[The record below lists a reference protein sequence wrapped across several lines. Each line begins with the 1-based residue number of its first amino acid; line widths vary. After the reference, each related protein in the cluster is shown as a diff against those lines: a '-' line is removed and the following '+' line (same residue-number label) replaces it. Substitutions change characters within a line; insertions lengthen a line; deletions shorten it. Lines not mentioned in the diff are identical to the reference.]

1 MENIEVFVQV
11 EGDTR
16 TEILSVSRNAS
27 VNDIVRA
34 AAQKGLPVPADGGL
48 VFVEESDEPIKANL
62 SAEQVGIKKHSRV
75 HISRC
80 KKVSVTVH
88 FNAETGKEEFPP
100 SVTVKKVRNW
110 ALKEFIKHQRDQVD
124 YVLQLCDCDVRPDLT
139 TQLGA
144 LVKEGC
150 KVCFDL
156 VPVQRVEG

>member
-16 TEILSVSRNAS
+16 TEILVVSRDAS

-48 VFVEESDEPIKANL
+48 VFVEEAEEAVKATL
-62 SAEQVGIKKHSRV
+62 SAEQAGIKKHSRV

-80 KKVSVTVH
+80 KKISVAVH

-110 ALKEFIKHQRDQVD
+110 TLKEFIKHDQDQVD
-124 YVLQLCDCDVRPDLT
+124 YVLQLCESDIRPDLT

-144 LVKEGC
+144 LVKQGC